1 MQGGHFALAFRTGLF
16 LCDWRGHP
24 AIYKCSHGFGAS
36 DYLMGED
43 LGAEKI
49 LCAISLVRNDSR
61 FGEDGP
67 LCSAQSTNGPV
78 PYLFGGLTGQ
88 SEQAAW

>member
-1 MQGGHFALAFRTGLF
+1 
-16 LCDWRGHP
+16 
-24 AIYKCSHGFGAS
+24 
-36 DYLMGED
+36 MGED